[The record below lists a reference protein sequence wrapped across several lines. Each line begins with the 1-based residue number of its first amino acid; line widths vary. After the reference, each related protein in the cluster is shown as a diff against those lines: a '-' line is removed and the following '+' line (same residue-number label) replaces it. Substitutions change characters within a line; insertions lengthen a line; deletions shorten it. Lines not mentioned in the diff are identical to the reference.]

1 MFDKEFYPTPYELV
15 AEMAKK
21 ISWRHETHVL
31 EPSAGKGDIVI
42 GVREYLK
49 GIYGNYSPNWNVI
62 EQQEELRSILFS
74 KGLSVVGRD
83 FLTFNTADEYDVIMA
98 NPPFSNGAE
107 HLIKM
112 IELAENQSYKDC
124 QIVCLLNAETLN
136 NTFSHNRTHL
146 ATLLEKYQAEVTFY
160 DKAFKEAERQTNVA
174 IAMVNV
180 TVKHKDRDYS
190 FIDEIISNCKTTDEK
205 AYDLTIATAEVGYSE
220 EEIKRLISAYQEHV
234 KRYKA
239 FFKAYRDLEVYNN
252 YLYKKENIQ
261 NHTLR
266 NSRLNYD
273 DELNH
278 IRYNYWD
285 KILNTEKFRKHLTRD
300 AYSDLQQKIY
310 DLTCLDIT
318 LENVYAML
326 LTLVQN
332 QSEMLYNTLEGLFDK
347 LTARH
352 QESFSKNIHYYN
364 GWKTN
369 SAYKLNKKVIIPL
382 SYGEAG
388 SRFRSWERD
397 SWDDVDFSV
406 KERIEDIIKVMHLVS
421 PTEEGDWQQLGD
433 YEFENN
439 LLRFKVFKKN
449 TMHIW
454 FKDLVA
460 LDKMNFLVGQHKQ
473 WLPSEDEIKTNKEAE
488 QYVKKEFPNMRQKQ
502 LKG

>member
-21 ISWRHETHVL
+21 ISWQHETHVL

-49 GIYGNYSPNWNVI
+49 GIYKNYSPNWNVI

-160 DKAFKEAERQTNVA
+160 DEAFKEAERQTNVA

-205 AYDLTIATAEVGYSE
+205 TYDLTIATTEVGYSE

-252 YLYKKENIQ
+252 YLYKKEDIRNY
-261 NHTLR
+261 TLQDT
-266 NSRLNYD
+266 RLNYD
-273 DELNH
+273 TELNR

-300 AYSDLQQKIY
+300 AYSDLQQKIC

-388 SRFRSWERD
+388 SRFRLWERD
-397 SWDDVDFSV
+397 SWNDVDFSV